1 MTSVPADHSLFD
13 PNIPIAWSS
22 LEASRVEA
30 LISDAI
36 ALAEARLRQIGSQ
49 CLQSIRYENSAEA
62 LSKATVELDRI
73 WSLVG
78 HWNHVMDSPA
88 FREVYNRVLPT
99 VSDFYSGILLRPELW
114 KVVSAFR
121 DTPAY
126 SELDPL
132 RRRHVDELVMD
143 FKECGAE
150 LDDPRRARL
159 QAIDNR
165 LSLLAQQYSERVLDS
180 TNAWELLVEDSSVVS
195 RIPEVLRD
203 VACEQAKA
211 KGHGTAD
218 KPVWRFTLQAPSLMP
233 FLKYAE
239 DPELRRSAWEASCGI
254 GLKEPW
260 NNSKIL
266 LEMLELRQE
275 KAALLGCEDFAS
287 LTLKRRMVKN
297 VGNAKDFILKLRD
310 AMADGLQA
318 EVREL
323 EEFRAQI
330 LGLDAPEALEPWDIA
345 YWSERLLNERYA
357 FDDEWLRP
365 YFPVDRVM
373 AGMFHMAEQ
382 VFGLSFV
389 EIPSRVGAVEAGA
402 SVIEVWDAQVKF
414 YEVRDCDSSEL
425 LGVFFADWFPRES
438 KRSGAWMDTLQ
449 HADFD
454 REGRLVQL
462 PIGVICGNM
471 TPGSGGRPAL
481 LTHGEVETVFHEFG
495 HLIHELCGR
504 VPVSYLNGISVPW
517 DFVELPSQIME
528 NWCWQ
533 RESLRLFSGHV
544 QDGRSIPDDL
554 YEKMLATRN
563 FQKALAT
570 MRQLSFSMMDL
581 TLHADYAPALPANA
595 DQLDGSIDRAVEGFR
610 PKWKRPVPS
619 IVRRFGHLFG
629 SSVGY
634 AAGYYSYQWSEVLE
648 ADAFGSFMEEGLLNP
663 DTGRRFRKEIL
674 SVGNSRD
681 VMESYVAF
689 RGRLPTMEAYLL
701 RAGMPTNKAAKEPFG
716 GK

>member
-1 MTSVPADHSLFD
+1 MTSASTDHSLFN
-13 PNIPIAWSS
+13 PKIPIAWSS

-36 ALAEARLRQIGSQ
+36 GLAEARLQQIGSQ
-49 CLQSIRYENSAEA
+49 CLQLVRYENSAEA
-62 LSKATVELDRI
+62 LSKATAELDRI

-88 FREVYNRVLPT
+88 FREVYNRVLPK

-121 DTPAY
+121 DSPAFN
-126 SELDPL
+126 ELDAL

-150 LDDPRRARL
+150 LDEASRVRL

-180 TNAWELLVEDSSVVS
+180 TNAWELLVDDPSVVS
-195 RIPEVLRD
+195 RFPEVLRD
-203 VACEQAKA
+203 IAREQAKA
-211 KGHGTAD
+211 KGHGAED
-218 KPVWRFTLQAPSLMP
+218 KPVWRFTLQAPSLIP

-254 GLKEPW
+254 GRKDPW
-260 NNSKIL
+260 DNSTIL
-266 LEMLELRQE
+266 LEMLQLRQE
-275 KAALLGCEDFAS
+275 KAALLDCDEFAT

-297 VGNAKDFILKLRD
+297 VANAKDFILKLRD
-310 AMADGLQA
+310 AMAEGLRA
-318 EVREL
+318 EVTEL
-323 EEFRAQI
+323 EEFRSQM
-330 LGLDAPEALEPWDIA
+330 LGLDTPEALEPWDIA

-373 AGMFHMAEQ
+373 TGMFCMAEQ

-389 EIPSRVGAVEAGA
+389 GIPSTVGAVKAG
-402 SVIEVWDAQVKF
+402 SSSMEVWDEEVKF
-414 YEVRDCDSSEL
+414 YEVRDHDSGEV
-425 LGVFFADWFPRES
+425 LGVFYADWFPRES

-449 HADFD
+449 HAGFD
-454 REGRLVQL
+454 ADGRLAHF

-533 RESLRLFSGHV
+533 RESLLLFSGHV
-544 QDGRSIPDDL
+544 EDGRPIPDDL
-554 YEKMLATRN
+554 YQKMLATRN

-581 TLHADYAPALPANA
+581 ALHADYAPSLPTKG
-595 DQLDGSIDRAVEGFR
+595 DELDAFIDRVVESFR

-663 DTGRRFRKEIL
+663 ETGRRFRKEIL

-701 RAGMPTNKAAKEPFG
+701 RAGMPANDAAKQPFG
-716 GK
+716 GN